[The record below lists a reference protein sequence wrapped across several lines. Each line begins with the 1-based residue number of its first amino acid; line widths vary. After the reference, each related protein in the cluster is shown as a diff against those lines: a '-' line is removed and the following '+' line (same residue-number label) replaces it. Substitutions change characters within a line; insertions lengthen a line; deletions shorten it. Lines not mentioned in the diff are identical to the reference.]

1 MITKYKEQSKIN
13 QILNN
18 KIEKENTN
26 KQIHL
31 KINLNDEIEIKK
43 LGQVYKLG

>member
-26 KQIHL
+26 KQIH
-31 KINLNDEIEIKK
+31 
-43 LGQVYKLG
+43 

>member
-26 KQIHL
+26 KQI
-31 KINLNDEIEIKK
+31 
-43 LGQVYKLG
+43 Y

>member
-18 KIEKENTN
+18 KIKKIKSSKIKFKIRT
-26 KQIHL
+26 KYD
-31 KINLNDEIEIKK
+31 KINK
-43 LGQVYKLG
+43 